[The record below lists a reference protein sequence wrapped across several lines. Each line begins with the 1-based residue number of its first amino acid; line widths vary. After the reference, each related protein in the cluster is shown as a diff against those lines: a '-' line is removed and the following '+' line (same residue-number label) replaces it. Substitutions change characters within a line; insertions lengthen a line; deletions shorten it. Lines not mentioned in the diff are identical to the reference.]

1 LGKVFISMSRQY
13 FSATTVQTTTS
24 VTTVADAAPGFDI
37 ERFVGEATWKD
48 ILVELVHK
56 NQLNPWD
63 IDLIDIVGKYVEV
76 VKGLKVMDLRVPANI
91 ILAAS
96 ILLRLKSDMLELD
109 EPAEEMSPE
118 EGAGRPYLPV
128 DPLSI
133 RLRLPPRRRVTLP
146 ELISALE
153 EAMKL
158 KEFKQARLDTAGM
171 EFPLTLKRVD
181 VEAEIEALFI
191 LLTQHADSSR
201 MLTFSSLFEL
211 SQKPDALLDVFIPLL
226 FLANKGK
233 IVLLQE
239 SFFGEI
245 VIVLK

>member
-1 LGKVFISMSRQY
+1 MQAITSVV
-13 FSATTVQTTTS
+13 SATPT
-24 VTTVADAAPGFDI
+24 FDI

-63 IDLIDIVGKYVEV
+63 IDIIDIVGKYVEV

-96 ILLRLKSDMLELD
+96 ILLRLKSDMLEFNDVAPD
-109 EPAEEMSPE
+109 ELAPD
-118 EGAGRPYLPV
+118 GVTGRPYLSV

-158 KEFKQARLDTAGM
+158 KEFKAARLASAAT
-171 EFPLTLKRVD
+171 EFPLILNRVD
-181 VEAEIEALFI
+181 VEADIEALFI
-191 LLTQHADSSR
+191 LLTQHVDSSR

-211 SQKPDALLDVFIPLL
+211 SHKADALLDVFIPLL
-226 FLANKGK
+226 FLANKNR
-233 IVLLQE
+233 IALIQE
-239 SFFGEI
+239 EFFGEI
-245 VIVLK
+245 VVVLN